1 MIGTVLTILAPT
13 LICVALGFGWAR
25 LKQSYDTRLIA
36 RLITLV
42 GAPCLIF
49 TTLLRTT
56 VDLAALGEV
65 ALIALIALA
74 IFALAALAILR
85 ATRLPIPAYLP
96 PLTFH
101 NAGNLGLSICLLAFG
116 ETGLAIAI
124 AYFAVTATL
133 HYTLGTWFYSGRTSP
148 ADAFK
153 TPLPYAIA
161 VAVPLLLLDAPP
173 PDWLLNTTGLLGQ
186 MTIPLMLFTLGVS
199 LTRLE
204 LTNLPRHTVLAALRL
219 GLGFGVGFGLAV
231 RPRCWSAIE
240 VFNYLSPSNSAATAT
255 GREHS
260 GRPCL
265 PPACPWSCGTCMPAA
280 HCVQHTVRPLRV
292 FSRLAK
298 L

>member
-42 GAPCLIF
+42 GGPCLIF

-74 IFALAALAILR
+74 IFALTALAILR
-85 ATRLPIPAYLP
+85 ATRLSIPAYLP

-101 NAGNLGLSICLLAFG
+101 NAGNLGLPISLFAFG

-124 AYFAVTATL
+124 AYFTVTATL
-133 HYTLGTWFYSGRTSP
+133 NYTLGTWFYSGRASP
-148 ADAFK
+148 VDALK
-153 TPLPYAIA
+153 TPLPYAVAI
-161 VAVPLLLLDAPP
+161 AVPLLLLDARPP
-173 PDWLLNTTGLLGQ
+173 EWLLNTTGLLGQ

-199 LTRLE
+199 LTRLK

-219 GLGFGVGFGLAV
+219 GLGFGVGFGLAELFGLEGV
-231 RPRCWSAIE
+231 ARGVVILQASMPVA
-240 VFNYLSPSNSAATAT
+240 VFNYLLAQHFDRYSDEAASIVLTSTLLAVI
-255 GREHS
+255 S
-260 GRPCL
+260 L
-265 PPACPWSCGTCMPAA
+265 PLILWY
-280 HCVQHTVRPLRV
+280 L
-292 FSRLAK
+292 L
-298 L
+298 

>member
-1 MIGTVLTILAPT
+1 M
-13 LICVALGFGWAR
+13 AL
-25 LKQSYDTRLIA
+25 
-36 RLITLV
+36 
-42 GAPCLIF
+42 PCLIF

-219 GLGFGVGFGLAV
+219 GLGFGVGFGLAELFGLEGV
-231 RPRCWSAIE
+231 ACGVVILQASMPAA
-240 VFNYLSPSNSAATAT
+240 VFNYLLAQQFGRYSDEAASIALASTLLAII
-255 GREHS
+255 S
-260 GRPCL
+260 L
-265 PPACPWSCGTCMPAA
+265 PLVLWY
-280 HCVQHTVRPLRV
+280 VL
-292 FSRLAK
+292 
-298 L
+298 

>member
-219 GLGFGVGFGLAV
+219 GLGFGVGFGLAELFGLEGV
-231 RPRCWSAIE
+231 ARGVVILQASMPAA
-240 VFNYLSPSNSAATAT
+240 VFNYLLAQQFGRYSDEAASIALASTLLAII
-255 GREHS
+255 S
-260 GRPCL
+260 L
-265 PPACPWSCGTCMPAA
+265 PLVLWYVLLG
-280 HCVQHTVRPLRV
+280 V
-292 FSRLAK
+292 
-298 L
+298 

>member
-219 GLGFGVGFGLAV
+219 GLGFGVGFGLAELFGLEGV
-231 RPRCWSAIE
+231 ARGVVILQASMPAA
-240 VFNYLSPSNSAATAT
+240 VFNYLLAQQFGRYSDEAASIALASTLLAII
-255 GREHS
+255 S
-260 GRPCL
+260 L
-265 PPACPWSCGTCMPAA
+265 PLVLWY
-280 HCVQHTVRPLRV
+280 VL
-292 FSRLAK
+292 
-298 L
+298 

>member
-1 MIGTVLTILAPT
+1 MIGTVLAILAPT

-25 LKQSYDTRLIA
+25 LKQSYDTRMVA
-36 RLITLV
+36 RLITLI

-74 IFALAALAILR
+74 IFALVALAALRAI
-85 ATRLPIPAYLP
+85 RLPIPAYLP

-101 NAGNLGLSICLLAFG
+101 NAGNLGLSICLFAFG
-116 ETGLAIAI
+116 EAGLAIAI

-161 VAVPLLLLDAPP
+161 IAIPLLLLDARP

-186 MTIPLMLFTLGVS
+186 VTIPLMLFTLGVS
-199 LTRLE
+199 LNRLE
-204 LTNLPRHTVLAALRL
+204 LTKLPRHAVLAALRL
-219 GLGFGVGFGLAV
+219 ALGFGVGLGLAELFGLEGIARGV
-231 RPRCWSAIE
+231 VIVQASMPAA
-240 VFNYLSPSNSAATAT
+240 VFNYLLAQHFGRYSDEAASIALASTLLAVI
-255 GREHS
+255 S
-260 GRPCL
+260 L
-265 PPACPWSCGTCMPAA
+265 PLVLWY
-280 HCVQHTVRPLRV
+280 VL
-292 FSRLAK
+292 
-298 L
+298 